1 MPYGVM
7 FSQFT
12 PLPTVRFIKP
22 PIMKTSLFSG
32 EVNTYYKPYSLA
44 SGGVGSVR
52 NSGAKGR
59 RT

>member
-1 MPYGVM
+1 MPQGVM

-12 PLPTVRFIKP
+12 VLPTVRFIRP
-22 PIMKTSLFSG
+22 PIMKTSLFSSN
-32 EVNTYYKPYSLA
+32 VYYKPASLA
-44 SGGVGSVR
+44 SGGVGSVK